1 MFFLTITTID
11 PYIYDYTFE
20 DINSCK
26 EEHKKR
32 SLSGLQLVI
41 MIYIKKLKGISTFAN
56 NMINWR
62 QYMCEIGCIDY
73 G

>member
-26 EEHKKR
+26 EEHEKR

-41 MIYIKKLKGISTFAN
+41 MIYIKKLKGIFTLAD